1 MKAKPRRHKYPLAC
15 LPADLSNNVRNM
27 ELVDLLASYA
37 KLNPLNY
44 SVLNCSPMHTL
55 DPIPVSNSA
64 SVVPALPETKQDTAK
79 GDGFHTEP
87 IHALEVTDVNS
98 RPVSSSP
105 IKEIFPRL
113 PHDVTDSVVPVSMT
127 QVFLFNSTCE
137 RILLNIHPEG
147 FATPIGSRFPRGAGI
162 RLNAA
167 VSIHFQ
173 LGLGLRPTD
182 LSIFHQERYLRPNS
196 QEQVKIYYITAAIP
210 DDAFEHA
217 LAFFP
222 HSYASQNR
230 GPDQDG
236 KLPSVSCE
244 TSSISEAEGRLNY
257 LIPMAVMHLRTPF
270 ALRSLD

>member
-1 MKAKPRRHKYPLAC
+1 MSSC

-44 SVLNCSPMHTL
+44 PVLKCSPMHTL
-55 DPIPVSNSA
+55 DPIPVSSSA
-64 SVVPALPETKQDTAK
+64 TVTSETKQDTTK
-79 GDGFHTEP
+79 SDGYDTAP
-87 IHALEVTDVNS
+87 IHVLEVTDVS
-98 RPVSSSP
+98 FCPVSSAHP
-105 IKEIFPRL
+105 KEIFPKL

-127 QVFLFNSTCE
+127 QVFLFNSNCE
-137 RILLNIHPEG
+137 RVLLNIHPEG

-182 LSIFHQERYLRPNS
+182 LSIFHQERYRRPNS
-196 QEQVKIYYITAAIP
+196 QEQVKIYYLTAAIP

-222 HSYASQNR
+222 HSYALQNR
-230 GPDQDG
+230 GPDQAG
-236 KLPSVSCE
+236 KLPAVARE

-257 LIPMAVMHLRTPF
+257 LIPMAAMHLRTPF